1 MKHIAIALALLTAVP
16 LASCATTATDVG
28 SVEMTASQALLGLD
42 AAYHLAVNVVVDLPD
57 GPAKDHLKALGATAG
72 SALKTAHTLRTAASI
87 TAAAASVQAFSTAA
101 GAK

>member
-42 AAYHLAVNVVVDLPD
+42 AAYQVAVNVVVDRPA
-57 GPAKDHLKALGATAG
+57 GPTKDKLKALGAQAG
-72 SALKTAHTLRTAASI
+72 VALKTAHALRTSASI
-87 TAAAASVQAFSTAA
+87 TAAAASVETFATAA